1 MTRGGLLS
9 ARERILA
16 GRMLRVVDDHLRST
30 QVSRVIYG
38 AIIGL
43 ALVVALE
50 HDPPRP
56 AVMVATLL
64 ATALAV
70 GLAELYSEI
79 VGTGVR
85 TRQRVPRARVGEIA
99 ADVGAVAFGIGFPAV
114 FFLLAVADAMAV
126 ETAFTLAKWSGL
138 ALIGLYGF
146 SAARLAGAG
155 LPAALAQAAAVALI
169 GAFLIV
175 LKALIH

>member
-1 MTRGGLLS
+1 
-9 ARERILA
+9 
-16 GRMLRVVDDHLRST
+16 MLRVVEDHLGSA

-38 AIIGL
+38 SIIGL

-50 HDPPRP
+50 HDPPGP
-56 AVMVATLL
+56 GVMVASLL

-79 VGTGVR
+79 VGTEVR
-85 TRQRVPRARVGEIA
+85 TRRRVMRAHVGEIA

-114 FFLLAVADAMAV
+114 FFLLSAIGAIEV
-126 ETAFTLAKWSGL
+126 ETAFIFAKWSGL
-138 ALIGLYGF
+138 GLIGIYGF
-146 SAARLAGAG
+146 TAARLAGAG
-155 LPAALAQAAAVALI
+155 LAAALAQAAAVALI
-169 GAFLIV
+169 GAFLIA

>member
-1 MTRGGLLS
+1 MAIRRGDDTC
-9 ARERILA
+9 RP
-16 GRMLRVVDDHLRST
+16 MLRVVEDHLRST

-56 AVMVATLL
+56 GVMVGTLL
-64 ATALAV
+64 ATAFAV

-79 VGTGVR
+79 VGTEVR
-85 TRQRVPRARVGEIA
+85 TRRRVPREHVGEIA
-99 ADVGAVAFGIGFPAV
+99 LDVGGVAFGIGFPAV
-114 FFLLAVADAMAV
+114 FFLISVAGAIEV

-138 ALIGLYGF
+138 GLIGFYGF

-155 LPAALAQAAAVALI
+155 LLAAFAQAAAVALI
-169 GAFLIV
+169 GAFLIA

>member
-1 MTRGGLLS
+1 
-9 ARERILA
+9 
-16 GRMLRVVDDHLRST
+16 MLRVVEEHLGSN

-50 HDPPRP
+50 HHPPRP

-64 ATALAV
+64 GTGIAV

-79 VGTGVR
+79 VGTEVR
-85 TRQRVPRARVGEIA
+85 TGRRVDRARVREIGT
-99 ADVGAVAFGIGFPAV
+99 DVGAVVFGIAFPAV
-114 FFLLAVADAMAV
+114 FFLLSAAGAMEV

-138 ALIGLYGF
+138 ALIGFYGF
-146 SAARLAGAG
+146 YAARLSGMRV
-155 LPAALAQAAAVALI
+155 PAALVQAAAVAAVGGFLI
-169 GAFLIV
+169 G
-175 LKALIH
+175 LKALVH

>member
-1 MTRGGLLS
+1 
-9 ARERILA
+9 
-16 GRMLRVVDDHLRST
+16 MLRAVEDHLGSA

-38 AIIGL
+38 SIIGL

-50 HDPPRP
+50 HDPPGP
-56 AVMVATLL
+56 GVMVASLL

-79 VGTGVR
+79 VGTEVR
-85 TRQRVPRARVGEIA
+85 TRRRVMRAHVGEIA

-114 FFLLAVADAMAV
+114 FFLLSAIGAIEV
-126 ETAFTLAKWSGL
+126 ETAFIFAKWSGL
-138 ALIGLYGF
+138 GLIGIYGF
-146 SAARLAGAG
+146 TAARLAGAG
-155 LPAALAQAAAVALI
+155 LAAALAQAAAVALI
-169 GAFLIV
+169 GAFLIA

>member
-1 MTRGGLLS
+1 
-9 ARERILA
+9 
-16 GRMLRVVDDHLRST
+16 MLRVVEDHLGST

-38 AIIGL
+38 SIIGL

-56 AVMVATLL
+56 AVMVGTLVG
-64 ATALAV
+64 TAVAV

-79 VGTGVR
+79 VGTEVR
-85 TRQRVPRARVGEIA
+85 TRQRVERAHVGEIA
-99 ADVGAVAFGIGFPAV
+99 ADVGAVAFGIGFPAI
-114 FFLLAVADAMAV
+114 FFLLSVADAMEV

-146 SAARLAGAG
+146 SAARLAGAR
-155 LPAALAQAAAVALI
+155 LPAALVQAVAVVLI
-169 GAFLIV
+169 GVFLIG
-175 LKALIH
+175 LKALVH